1 MIRQRHHRNR
11 RKEKS
16 NLWRLWCK
24 ALGTKEGVSNSEA
37 DVIAIIRTLILLG
50 YMITNCFIC
59 AGVIRHWNSG
69 GSTPEVSPHRIDS
82 VSTDTIIIKK

>member
-1 MIRQRHHRNR
+1 MTRRQHHRNR
-11 RKEKS
+11 RKERS

-50 YMITNCFIC
+50 YMVTNCFIV
-59 AGVIRHWNSG
+59 AGVIRHWNSNVPV
-69 GSTPEVSPHRIDS
+69 SVDTEV
-82 VSTDTIIIKK
+82 IKK

>member
-1 MIRQRHHRNR
+1 MIRQRHRRNR
-11 RKEKS
+11 KKEKH

-50 YMITNCFIC
+50 YMVTNSFIV
-59 AGVIRHWNSG
+59 AGVIRHWNSNVPV
-69 GSTPEVSPHRIDS
+69 SVDTEV
-82 VSTDTIIIKK
+82 IKK

>member
-1 MIRQRHHRNR
+1 MTRQRHHRNR

-16 NLWRLWCK
+16 SLWRLWCK

-50 YMITNCFIC
+50 YMVTNCFIC
-59 AGVIRHWNSG
+59 AGVIRHWNSNV
-69 GSTPEVSPHRIDS
+69 PVS
-82 VSTDTIIIKK
+82 VDTKVIKK

>member
-1 MIRQRHHRNR
+1 MIRQRHRRNR

-50 YMITNCFIC
+50 YMVTNCFIC
-59 AGVIRHWNSG
+59 AGVIRHWNSNV
-69 GSTPEVSPHRIDS
+69 PVS
-82 VSTDTIIIKK
+82 VDTEYIKK